1 MSADYPYID
10 IAVRYDHG
18 GSMVTMFTSPQGAA
32 ARIPSVDGR
41 NIASKFVN
49 FTTGYVISER
59 GDKRMFTLLDV
70 ADPSSPAMAVTISVD
85 KDVILSG
92 RMIVKLLE
100 SLKHQLGES
109 GTLSEPTVNHILRN
123 LGFSI
128 SPLRKSTTTPRS
140 TSEYALCY
148 RTYLNGTEL
157 DRILSFPCQPEY
169 ARYSDIV
176 VVPATVVSSDNSLTR
191 ISGLPKELLAVICP
205 AGVRA
210 AVAEIPADSK
220 LKITYQRPYFRE
232 TTVEF
237 IPDEPNCYAVIQG
250 PALMVKNA
258 KSAGVEFRTRI
269 PFTVISSRGNS
280 VDAYT
285 VSVNGHN
292 ALASEGEI
300 ELTSSDFEPNGQV
313 SVSVSSTNYVASVRE
328 LSLSCLKENPRLEF
342 VLEHEESSVLLR
354 LNFSNG
360 RVIEQRVAIAKSSPE
375 YCQLKAGNFHGFR
388 ANKLAGRTAE
398 TYNVDLTVQ
407 SVPEAPKPT
416 AAAAKKTAEPTIK
429 IQEPKPV
436 EKTTPANEPKPAVKT
451 PTPAPIEFSN
461 DEPDDNDT
469 DTEEPRKRKSSR
481 ILTVLGII
489 LALAVAAVLVWYLP
503 KVVGINSSNHEN
515 NGMVISERVDTV
527 APETPAPKT
536 DTVTSAPVED
546 LSAAP
551 ASQVINEDEAA
562 DLKYLNENGTW
573 KRANLRSEKYQA
585 LYDAF
590 TSGDIRAMAMNEYF
604 ATPGR
609 ATNTTAI
616 KVMDAAWSSLGTGT
630 AKANERELKKL
641 KTAASIDLAKLYDS
655 LARFRD
661 KEPNTEPRPGK
672 TNSK

>member
-10 IAVRYDHG
+10 VAVRYDHG

-109 GTLSEPTVNHILRN
+109 GSLSEPTVNHILRS

-128 SPLRKSTTTPRS
+128 SPLRKSTTTHPA

-148 RTYLNGTEL
+148 RTYLNGAEL

-176 VVPATVVSSDNSLTR
+176 VVPATVVAADNSLTR

-205 AGVRA
+205 AGA

-220 LKITYQRPYFRE
+220 LRLTYQKPYFRD
-232 TTVEF
+232 TTIEF

-250 PALMVKNA
+250 PALMVKDA

-269 PFTVISSRGNS
+269 PFTVTSARGNS

-313 SVSVSSTNYVASVRE
+313 SVSVSSTNYVASVQE
-328 LSLSCLKENPRLEF
+328 LSLSRLKDNPRLEF
-342 VLEHEESSVLLR
+342 VLEPEESSVLLR

-407 SVPEAPKPT
+407 SATETPKPT
-416 AAAAKKTAEPTIK
+416 AAATKKTVEPTIK
-429 IQEPKPV
+429 IQAPKPV
-436 EKTTPANEPKPAVKT
+436 EKTEPTNGPKPAVKA

-469 DTEEPRKRKSSR
+469 EEPRKRKSGR

-503 KVVGINSSNHEN
+503 KLVGVNSSDNEN
-515 NGMVISERVDTV
+515 NGMIISERVDTV
-527 APETPAPKT
+527 APEAPAPKT
-536 DTVTSAPVED
+536 DTETSAPVEEV
-546 LSAAP
+546 SPAS

-562 DLKYLNENGTW
+562 DVKYLNENGTW
-573 KRANLRSEKYQA
+573 KRANLRSGKYQA

-672 TNSK
+672 TTTK